1 MSHDRQPVRASGP
14 NDDDFRRRIILPDPL
29 KSEDLKLSF
38 TSIGCPE
45 LGMYI
50 DFGPTRRFN
59 YLMARYPALAEFR
72 ALLEGWSAKHSWS
85 GRHFLMTPS
94 EEKGGTKFSLELRQH
109 DVSVDFTE
117 SEWDTL
123 RELFQRA
130 LAIPEIQRWLEE
142 LRLEYGEQG

>member
-1 MSHDRQPVRASGP
+1 LE
-14 NDDDFRRRIILPDPL
+14 DF
-29 KSEDLKLSF
+29 ELSF
-38 TSIGCPE
+38 TSTGCPE

-50 DFGPTRRFN
+50 DFGPARRFN
-59 YLMARYPALAEFR
+59 YLITRYPDLAELR
-72 ALLEGWSAKHSWS
+72 AMLEGWSAKHSWS
-85 GRHFLMTPS
+85 GRHFLMTVS
-94 EEKGGTKFSLELRQH
+94 KERGGTKFSLELRQH

-117 SEWDTL
+117 SEWDGL